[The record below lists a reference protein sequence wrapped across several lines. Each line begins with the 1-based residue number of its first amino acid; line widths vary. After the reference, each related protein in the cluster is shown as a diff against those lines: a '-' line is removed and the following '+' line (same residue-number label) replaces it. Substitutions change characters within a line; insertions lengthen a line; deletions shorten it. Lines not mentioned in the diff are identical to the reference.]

1 MRSLTEDTRH
11 MTYSNL
17 DAVSDEIRAIIDD
30 NQDHYQL
37 ETTLAH
43 EDILKL
49 CLELSHKLKCVDRLE
64 DGVYDEVE
72 FLQELDKDS
81 E

>member
-1 MRSLTEDTRH
+1 MRLIGETRH
-11 MTYSNL
+11 ITYSNL
-17 DAVSDEIRAIIDD
+17 DAVSEEIRAVIED
-30 NQDHYQL
+30 NQDHYHL
-37 ETTLAH
+37 ETILAH

-64 DGVYDEVE
+64 DGVFDEEE
-72 FLQELDKDS
+72 FLQELEKDL